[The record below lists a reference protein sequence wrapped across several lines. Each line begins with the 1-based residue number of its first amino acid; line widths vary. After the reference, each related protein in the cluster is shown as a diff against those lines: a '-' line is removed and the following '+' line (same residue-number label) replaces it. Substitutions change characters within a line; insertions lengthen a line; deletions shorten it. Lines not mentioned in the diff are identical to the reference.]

1 MQLELFDSPQLV
13 SSSVIVDRY
22 YFPVI
27 VCGLGSGS
35 LSWTLARSEAEA
47 LAFYKHSGVRVFID
61 RVRPQYNTT
70 IRRQQETHTD

>member
-61 RVRPQYNTT
+61 RATWGIKTESGYFCCLL
-70 IRRQQETHTD
+70 D